1 LAAHQAVA
9 AGLVEQLGFLR
20 SGLAAVTTFLRSLVL
35 SAQQVS
41 DYHHDHEQHKHHT
54 VDMAKGVPVVLATG
68 IHLLK
73 SSHVCRQACQILCQA
88 MLSGCCLFD
97 A

>member
-54 VDMAKGVPVVLATG
+54 VDMAKGVPVMLAQVIACVQASVSDPVPG
-68 IHLLK
+68 YVIWLLP
-73 SSHVCRQACQILCQA
+73 V
-88 MLSGCCLFD
+88 
-97 A
+97 